1 MKDHSQSLTKDHRH
15 KNNARAGDLRVVLAL
30 YPLSAATGSV
40 QRRSPQSGKV
50 TTTEQLCN
58 AHRICRM
65 SRKCTKCGLK
75 WAFDGGLC
83 RECKASDVPAK
94 VPGAQAPPNFC
105 DPSVQG
111 GRSTPKPAEVVA
123 EPKAAPKAVA
133 EVKEPEAEAEAE
145 VPKEA
150 EVEPEVA
157 AEVEPKEATEAE
169 AEKPKEATE
178 AAAAAEVVPEEAAG
192 AEADTEE
199 AVKEAEAEPTMTAEA
214 TEVMPEEADTVVPKE
229 AAKAA
234 EAEAEE
240 PNQEVA

>member
-1 MKDHSQSLTKDHRH
+1 
-15 KNNARAGDLRVVLAL
+15 
-30 YPLSAATGSV
+30 
-40 QRRSPQSGKV
+40 
-50 TTTEQLCN
+50 
-58 AHRICRM
+58 M

-83 RECKASDVPAK
+83 RECKASDVPTK

-105 DPSVQG
+105 APSVQG
-111 GRSTPKPAEVVA
+111 GRSTPKPAEVLA

-133 EVKEPEAEAEAE
+133 EVKEPEDAEVE

-150 EVEPEVA
+150 EPEPEEA
-157 AEVEPKEATEAE
+157 AEVEPKEAAEAE
-169 AEKPKEATE
+169 AEEPKEATE

-192 AEADTEE
+192 AEAEPE
-199 AVKEAEAEPTMTAEA
+199 VAVKEAEVEPTMTAEA
-214 TEVMPEEADTVVPKE
+214 TDVMPEEADTVVPEE

-234 EAEAEE
+234 EAGAEE